1 MQPLGVHHVSIN
13 SADVPASI
21 AFYTEILGF
30 TIDPSRPDFGFPGA
44 WLSAGAQ
51 QVHLLGSSAIP
62 ANLGQHFALHVADIE
77 GSIAE
82 LRAKGIEVTDPSPV
96 NDGFQAFLTDPD
108 GNAIE
113 LFQRDPLPST

>member
-1 MQPLGVHHVSIN
+1 M
-13 SADVPASI
+13 
-21 AFYTEILGF
+21 
-30 TIDPSRPDFGFPGA
+30 
-44 WLSAGAQ
+44 
-51 QVHLLGSSAIP
+51 
-62 ANLGQHFALHVADIE
+62 ADIE